1 MRQHARAA
9 AAREALQTER
19 GAADASHARMLP
31 ARVQR
36 CKFRECYDDAMNYR
50 HAFHAGN
57 FADVF
62 KHAILVGLIDTLKA
76 KSTPFCYIDTHA
88 GAGRYDLRDEEAR
101 KTGEFVDGV
110 QRLLAAP
117 HLPDSLRPYFDLL
130 RTANAAD
137 ADGHLNVYPGSPL
150 IASLMLRENDRLALC
165 EVQQA
170 ETNSLK
176 KLFADDRR
184 VGVHQRDGYVALPGL
199 APPKERRGLVLID
212 PPFEA
217 QDAEFRT
224 IESALASAYARW
236 PTGIYAIWYPIKL
249 PRQILPFHRWFAAH
263 GIKKTLAADLMI
275 DADDSPLRLNGCG
288 MVIVNAPWQFD
299 RWLAQLLPD
308 LMRLLAR
315 NPRAEQ
321 RVSWLTRE

>member
-1 MRQHARAA
+1 MRQHARAT
-9 AAREALQTER
+9 AAREALQAKR
-19 GAADASHARMLP
+19 GTARASHACMLP
-31 ARVQR
+31 ARAQR
-36 CKFRECYDDAMNYR
+36 CKLLECYDDAMNYR

-62 KHAILVGLIDTLKA
+62 KHAILLGLIDALKT
-76 KSTPFCYIDTHA
+76 KSSPFCYIDTHA

-110 QRLLAAP
+110 QRLLVASR
-117 HLPDSLRPYFDLL
+117 LPDSLRPYFDLL

-137 ADGHLNVYPGSPL
+137 TDGHLNVYPGSPL
-150 IASLMLRENDRLALC
+150 IASLALRENDRLTLC

-176 KLFADDRR
+176 KLFAGDKR
-184 VGVHQRDGYVALPGL
+184 VGVHQRDGYAALPGL
-199 APPKERRGLVLID
+199 VPPKERRGLILID

-217 QDAEFRT
+217 QEAEFRT
-224 IESALASAYARW
+224 IESALANAYARW
-236 PTGIYAIWYPIKL
+236 PTGIYAVWYPIKL
-249 PRQILPFHRWFAAH
+249 RRQILPFHRWFAAN

-308 LMRLLAR
+308 LIGLLGR
-315 NPRAEQ
+315 NPRASQHVEQ
-321 RVSWLTRE
+321 LSGE